1 MVPVAGVE
9 PARCRHRWILS
20 PLRLPIPSYR
30 HVMIFDENLQK
41 RSMEIGGPF
50 RRPIGN
56 SEKTK
61 CEKVKENQGFASS
74 RAGDD
79 ESDFE
84 FYNPFGI
91 FRRGVEWS
99 GMIRLLERP

>member
-1 MVPVAGVE
+1 
-9 PARCRHRWILS
+9 
-20 PLRLPIPSYR
+20 
-30 HVMIFDENLQK
+30 MIFDENLQK
-41 RSMEIGGPF
+41 RSLEIGGPF

-84 FYNPFGI
+84 STTSTNSIIPA
-91 FRRGVEWS
+91 
-99 GMIRLLERP
+99 

>member
-1 MVPVAGVE
+1 
-9 PARCRHRWILS
+9 
-20 PLRLPIPSYR
+20 
-30 HVMIFDENLQK
+30 MIFDENLQK
-41 RSMEIGGPF
+41 RSLEIGGPF

-84 FYNPFGI
+84 STTSTNSITPAGDGSVAECSPQRNYYNHIGDKLQVF
-91 FRRGVEWS
+91 F
-99 GMIRLLERP
+99 